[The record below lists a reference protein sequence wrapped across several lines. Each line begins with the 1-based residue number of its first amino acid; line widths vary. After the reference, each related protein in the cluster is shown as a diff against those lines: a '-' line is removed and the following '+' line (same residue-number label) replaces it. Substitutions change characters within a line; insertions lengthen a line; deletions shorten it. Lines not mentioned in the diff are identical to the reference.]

1 MLTWH
6 RVFSI
11 SSLLDYAPA
20 LTFASVETMFL
31 VSAAIDSSLVVDG
44 SQVLELL
51 QGLIGGIIL
60 VKVHLHVIH
69 LDFLDSRLRPAEC
82 PINIAFI

>member
-1 MLTWH
+1 
-6 RVFSI
+6 
-11 SSLLDYAPA
+11 
-20 LTFASVETMFL
+20 MFL
-31 VSAAIDSSLVVDG
+31 VSATIDSSLVVDG

-60 VKVHLHVIH
+60 VKVQLHVIH
-69 LDFLDSRLRPAEC
+69 LDFLNSRLRPAIC